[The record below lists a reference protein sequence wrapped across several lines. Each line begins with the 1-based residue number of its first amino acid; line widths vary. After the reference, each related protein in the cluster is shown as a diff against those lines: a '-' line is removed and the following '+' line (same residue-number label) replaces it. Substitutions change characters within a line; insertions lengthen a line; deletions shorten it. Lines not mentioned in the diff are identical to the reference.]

1 MSTARFLARYF
12 NLDPSYTTGK
22 LVNNQNIWNATDAL
36 KNLLPKFRP
45 VNSYVRTNDHQGVI
59 LNALTDLS
67 FRQPLLSPARLRRV
81 WKGINLPIVVPQ
93 SPNTSNGFFFPSQLQ
108 PWLSTRNSLTAPFVS
123 VKGTIK
129 RDFLSLDSVLLQ
141 VEKLFSLRRDAYIAI
156 VSQINNL
163 ITYYPD
169 NETQDYAEAIIFFQG
184 RADHLDQ
191 CLITLST
198 MRSQISQNLIDIDAY
213 LESDLDLDNQYY
225 AHYRQIRDSL
235 TYTNFDTYL
244 PTTSGRNNNLL
255 EQLSE
260 LFEIPPTTYVDGY
273 YPLKTDGSISYSSNK
288 IPYQALPAGSTTTK
302 YYALGSL
309 YDEKYVDPSLHIK
322 GTPLNEETE
331 SIRTK
336 TNGPVLATYSNISNV
351 LNGDYLESR
360 TAGYN
365 STFGRYNSIYVD
377 SESINDHSYLTSSY
391 VQYENN
397 YGDFYFDSMLT
408 SGVINPL
415 YDDVINPPKILNI
428 ELAYNPA
435 PKVVLLFTENNEN
448 DTLVTGATMLTRKSV
463 EVDFISYGPNGT
475 LTDDRSSSTFVTY
488 NFEEPW
494 TEIPREYRNDNYDI
508 QIHPLPPTEHIKYIR
523 DELTDYRLHG
533 RFREDFTIGNSSTL
547 LGNSLTLN
555 YNSSFKYEHNV
566 ELLERVPRPATNT
579 VRSTYKYDSST
590 GIRTPFIAIDNYS
603 FADPYYDDNYCGGNL
618 HSHGRYHPNKGL
630 FDLEDLFVSASHLGD
645 RYDKEKWNLYY
656 EELDKEAPL
665 VVYRRGYSVLDH
677 INLHLDY
684 GNESSVTQ
692 SGSPG
697 SYWGYTITTI
707 DFDEDTWD
715 ITNVYDSTS
724 DIIWHGRNPD
734 SPVEEPFLWLY
745 KAQHRRKY
753 VRLQE
758 SYRSNGTLS
767 YRLYEHKESI
777 QNIYFYHKGYIVG
790 PHPETTGT
798 FSSDFEHQVDS
809 LNMYGG
815 SPYYNKWTIGYGVET
830 LYAKN
835 EGENVYYDSNGNE
848 TYRNTFDAYEDT
860 FNETPVEDIVD
871 RIKAENPFPPIWGD
885 QGDGFDHSYSKHPF
899 DLNSHTYPWTDN
911 YYDKGV
917 KAEGTSDN
925 LHLYFL
931 EKDNTKHTV
940 CNIKFEIDAPLT

>member
-1 MSTARFLARYF
+1 MSTARFLARNF

-36 KNLLPKFRP
+36 KNLLPKPRP
-45 VNSYVRTNDHQGVI
+45 VNSYVKTNDHQGEL
-59 LNALTDLS
+59 LNAITDLS
-67 FRQPLLSPARLRRV
+67 FQPHSLSPERLRRV

-93 SPNTSNGFFFPSQLQ
+93 SPNTSNGFFFPNQLQ
-108 PWLSTRNSLTAPFVS
+108 PWLSTRNSIIAPFVS

-141 VEKLFSLRRDAYIAI
+141 VEKRFSLRKEGYLSI

-163 ITYYPD
+163 TTYYPD

-198 MRSQISQNLIDIDAY
+198 MRSQIAQNLIDIDAY

-225 AHYRQIRDSL
+225 DHYRQIRDSL

-260 LFEIPPTTYVDGY
+260 LFDMPQTTYVDGY
-273 YPLKTDGSISYSSNK
+273 FPLRTDGSLSYVSNN

-309 YDEKYVDPSLHIK
+309 YDEKFVDPSLHIK

-336 TNGPVLATYSNISNV
+336 TNGPVLATKCNV
-351 LNGDYLESR
+351 STFANGDYITGI
-360 TAGYN
+360 TAGF
-365 STFGRYNSIYVD
+365 TRIVGRYNSIYVD
-377 SESINDHSYLTSSY
+377 SESINDYSNLTSPY
-391 VQYENN
+391 VEYEDNS
-397 YGDFYFDSMLT
+397 GDYYFNSMLT
-408 SGVINPL
+408 SGVINPQ

-428 ELAYNPA
+428 ELAYNSA
-435 PKVVLLFTENNEN
+435 PKVVLLFTEDNEN
-448 DTLVTGATMLTRKSV
+448 DTFVAGATMLTRKSV

-475 LTDDRSSSTFVTY
+475 LNDDRSSSSTVRY

-494 TEIPREYRNDNYDI
+494 IEIPIEYRNDNYTI
-508 QIHPLPPTEHIKYIR
+508 KIHPLPPNEHVKYIR
-523 DELTDYRLHG
+523 DEITDYRLTG
-533 RFREDFTIGNSSTL
+533 RFREDFTVGNSSTL
-547 LGNSLTLN
+547 IGNSLTLN
-555 YNSSFKYEHNV
+555 YNSSYKYEHNV
-566 ELLERVPRPATNT
+566 ELLERVPRPAINT
-579 VRSTYKYDSST
+579 VRSSYKYDSST
-590 GIRTPFIAIDNYS
+590 GVSTPFIQIDNYN
-603 FADPYYDDNYCGGNL
+603 FADPYYDNNYRGGNL

-630 FDLEDLFVSASHLGD
+630 YDPEDLFVSASHLGD
-645 RYDKEKWNLYY
+645 RYDKEKWNLYDQ
-656 EELDKEAPL
+656 ELDKEAPL

-692 SGSPG
+692 SGNPG
-697 SYWGYTITTI
+697 DYWGHSVTTI

-745 KAQHRRKY
+745 KGHHRRKY
-753 VRLQE
+753 VSLYE
-758 SYRSNGTLS
+758 SYRSNGIIRQRMYV
-767 YRLYEHKESI
+767 YRELI
-777 QNIYFYHKGYIVG
+777 QNIYFYHKGYVIG
-790 PHPETTGT
+790 PHAERTGT
-798 FSSDFEHQVDS
+798 YSQDFSNQVEE
-809 LNMYGG
+809 LRQYGG
-815 SPYYNKWTIGYGVET
+815 YGWSTGGLET

-835 EGENVYYDSNGNE
+835 GGENVYYDSNGNE
-848 TYRNTFDAYEDT
+848 TYRYTFDTYEDT
-860 FNETPVEDIVD
+860 FDETPVEDIVTE
-871 RIKAENPFPPIWGD
+871 IKNGNFLAIWDSYPKNPF
-885 QGDGFDHSYSKHPF
+885 GFFSYDS
-899 DLNSHTYPWTDN
+899 DSYPWTDD

-917 KAEGTSDN
+917 KVEGTSYN

>member
-1 MSTARFLARYF
+1 MSTARFLARKF

-36 KNLLPKFRP
+36 KNLLPKPRP
-45 VNSYVRTNDHQGVI
+45 VNSYVKTNDHQGEL
-59 LNALTDLS
+59 LNAITDLS
-67 FRQPLLSPARLRRV
+67 FRPHALSPERLRRV
-81 WKGINLPIVVPQ
+81 WKGINLPIIVPQ
-93 SPNTSNGFFFPSQLQ
+93 SPNISDRALFYGDIQ
-108 PWLSTRNSLTAPFVS
+108 PWLSTRNSIIAPFVS

-141 VEKLFSLRRDAYIAI
+141 VEKLFSLRKEKYLSI

-163 ITYYPD
+163 TTYYPD
-169 NETQDYAEAIIFFQG
+169 NETQDYAEGIIFFQG

-198 MRSQISQNLIDIDAY
+198 MRSEIAQNLIDIDAY

-235 TYTNFDTYL
+235 TYTNFDYYL
-244 PTTSGRNNNLL
+244 PTTSGINNNLL
-255 EQLSE
+255 EQLAE
-260 LFEIPPTTYVDGY
+260 LFDVQNTTYKDGY
-273 YPLKTDGSISYSSNK
+273 FPLRTDGSISYSSNN
-288 IPYQALPAGSTTTK
+288 IPYQALPQGTTNTK

-309 YDEKYVDPSLHIK
+309 YDEKFVDPSLHIK

-336 TNGPVLATYSNISNV
+336 TNGPVLATQCNV
-351 LNGDYLESR
+351 ANVINGDYFVR
-360 TAGYN
+360 TT
-365 STFGRYNSIYVD
+365 SSFQRSFGRYNSIYVD
-377 SESINDHSYLTSSY
+377 SESINDHSNLTSPY
-391 VQYENN
+391 VDYEDT
-397 YGDFYFDSMLT
+397 YGDDFFDSMLT
-408 SGVINPL
+408 SGVINPQ

-435 PKVVLLFTENNEN
+435 PKVVLLFTEDNEN
-448 DTLVTGATMLTRKSV
+448 DTFVAGATMLTRKSV

-475 LTDDRSSSTFVTY
+475 LNDDRNSSIYVRY

-494 TEIPREYRNDNYDI
+494 NEIPREYRNDNYTI
-508 QIHPLPPTEHIKYIR
+508 QIHPLPPNEYVKYIR
-523 DELTDYRLHG
+523 DELTDYRLDG
-533 RFREDFTIGNSSTL
+533 RFREDFTVGNSSTL
-547 LGNSLTLN
+547 IGNSLTLN

-566 ELLERVPRPATNT
+566 ELLERLPRPAINT
-579 VRSTYKYDSST
+579 AGRTSKYDSST
-590 GIRTPFIAIDNYS
+590 GINTFFIDIRNYN
-603 FADPYYDDNYCGGNL
+603 FADPFYDDNYCGGNL

-630 FDLEDLFVSASHLGD
+630 YDLEDLFVSASHLGD
-645 RYDKEKWNLYY
+645 RYNKEKWNLYSG
-656 EELDKEAPL
+656 ELDKEAPL

-692 SGSPG
+692 NGNPG
-697 SYWGYTITTI
+697 DNWGYSVTII

-745 KAQHRRKY
+745 KGQHRRKY
-753 VRLQE
+753 VSLYE
-758 SYRSNGTLS
+758 SYRYNGTLRQRS
-767 YRLYEHKESI
+767 YVNKESI

-798 FSSDFEHQVDS
+798 FSSDFDHQVDE
-809 LNMYGG
+809 LKHYGAG
-815 SPYYNKWTIGYGVET
+815 LQWTIGGVET

-835 EGENVYYDSNGNE
+835 EGENVYYDSYGNE
-848 TYRNTFDAYEDT
+848 TYRDTFDTYEDT
-860 FNETPVEDIVD
+860 FDETPVEDIVD
-871 RIKAENPFPPIWGD
+871 RIKAGNTFPPIWGD
-885 QGDGFDHSYSKHPF
+885 QGDNYDYSYSNNPF
-899 DLNSHTYPWTDN
+899 GNKFFEGHNYPWTDD
-911 YYDKGV
+911 YWDKGILV
-917 KAEGTSDN
+917 EGTSDN

-940 CNIKFEIDAPLT
+940 CNIKFEIDTPLT